1 MNIQKILVPVDG
13 STASFEAFMW
23 ACELASRFQA
33 QVHMVYMVDARKQV
47 AGAGRVPIGIE
58 SGEAEARKEG
68 VRVVVEF
75 SKIIAVGPPAE
86 GIVRLASTMDVDLIV
101 MGNRGLGAVRRLA
114 FGSVSTYVLHH
125 AECPVLVTRE
135 KQVRTGVIS

>member
-1 MNIQKILVPVDG
+1 M
-13 STASFEAFMW
+13 
-23 ACELASRFQA
+23 
-33 QVHMVYMVDARKQV
+33 
-47 AGAGRVPIGIE
+47 GI
-58 SGEAEARKEG
+58 
-68 VRVVVEF
+68 
-75 SKIIAVGPPAE
+75 
-86 GIVRLASTMDVDLIV
+86 DLIV

>member
-1 MNIQKILVPVDG
+1 MPVNSGTDSISYEVKL
-13 STASFEAFMW
+13 ST
-23 ACELASRFQA
+23 
-33 QVHMVYMVDARKQV
+33 
-47 AGAGRVPIGIE
+47 PGIT
-58 SGEAEARKEG
+58 
-68 VRVVVEF
+68 VE
-75 SKIIAVGPPAE
+75 KIIAVGPPAE